1 MTEDAQPD
9 RLKNVPW
16 PAVGFFVLVSFG
28 LAWLIIVPLWLND
41 ADSSVF
47 GELSGILPK
56 LMMYSPLVAVVVVY
70 WARAP
75 RDQRLRFLGVWPMR
89 PTKRVVWFIVAAAV
103 APLIL
108 VVTSLGVSVLF
119 GWMRLDLTDFS
130 GMQSQLD
137 SPLAPE
143 AVRMV
148 VVVQLMMVPFAAVLN
163 SVATF
168 GEEIGWRGW
177 LLPTLRPLGMWPA
190 LLLSG
195 AIWGLWHAPMTLLGH
210 NFNEPNLWGVVLM
223 AVGSI
228 GWGVVFGWFRLR
240 SGSLWPAVVGHGG
253 LNAAGGLVL
262 IVSDAD
268 TPLEL
273 ALVNPMGVSGWIVLA
288 VLIVV
293 LVFTG
298 QFNKEPQLAAKPE
311 E

>member
-1 MTEDAQPD
+1 
-9 RLKNVPW
+9 
-16 PAVGFFVLVSFG
+16 
-28 LAWLIIVPLWLND
+28 
-41 ADSSVF
+41 
-47 GELSGILPK
+47 
-56 LMMYSPLVAVVVVY
+56 
-70 WARAP
+70 
-75 RDQRLRFLGVWPMR
+75 
-89 PTKRVVWFIVAAAV
+89 
-103 APLIL
+103 
-108 VVTSLGVSVLF
+108 
-119 GWMRLDLTDFS
+119 
-130 GMQSQLD
+130 MQSQLD

>member
-70 WARAP
+70 WVRAP
-75 RDQRLRFLGVWPMR
+75 RGQRLRFLGVWPMR
-89 PTKRVVWFIVAAAV
+89 PTKRVVGFIVAAAIM
-103 APLIL
+103 PLVL
-108 VVTSLGVSVLF
+108 VVASIGVSVLF

>member
-1 MTEDAQPD
+1 MNADAQSD
-9 RLKNVPW
+9 RLKAVPW
-16 PAVGFFVLVSFG
+16 RVVGLFVLVSFG
-28 LAWLIIVPLWLND
+28 LAWLIILPLWLNET
-41 ADSSVF
+41 DSSAF
-47 GELSGILPK
+47 GELSGVLPS

-70 WARAP
+70 WVRAP
-75 RDQRLRFLGVWPMR
+75 RGQRLRFLGVWPMR

-119 GWMRLDLTDFS
+119 GWIRLDLTDFS

-137 SPLAPE
+137 SPLDLE

-148 VVVQLMMVPFAAVLN
+148 VLVQLMMIPLAAVLN

-177 LLPTLRPLGMWPA
+177 LLPTLRPLGVWPA
-190 LLLSG
+190 LVLSG
-195 AIWGLWHAPMTLLGH
+195 VIWGLWHAPMTLLGH

-223 AVGSI
+223 TVGSI

-268 TPLEL
+268 APLEL
-273 ALVNPMGVSGWIVLA
+273 ALVNPLGVSGWIVLA
-288 VLIVV
+288 VLIVIL
-293 LVFTG
+293 LVTG
-298 QFNKEPQLAAKPE
+298 QFNKEPQLAAKPTT
-311 E
+311 